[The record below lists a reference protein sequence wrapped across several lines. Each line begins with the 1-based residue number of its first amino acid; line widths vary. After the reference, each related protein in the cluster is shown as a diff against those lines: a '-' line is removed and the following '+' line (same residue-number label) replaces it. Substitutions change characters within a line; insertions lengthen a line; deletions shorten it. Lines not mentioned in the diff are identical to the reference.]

1 MVAVQNCGDQCSGN
15 QGSQPDGGGD
25 GDGDGPEVEDD
36 AVIYHQTEAPDMS
49 ADTEKDYYK
58 HTGYELGT
66 VTEGVIV
73 EWAHLHPGKRL
84 SVDPNILTVVL
95 ILAPG

>member
-1 MVAVQNCGDQCSGN
+1 M
-15 QGSQPDGGGD
+15 
-25 GDGDGPEVEDD
+25 
-36 AVIYHQTEAPDMS
+36 YKPDMS

-95 ILAPG
+95 ILAPETDKYQLQSDTKIY